1 MAMTESFPRQQ
12 ARTRRFSLGVPRS
25 FRVAPDGSRV
35 AFLRSK
41 GADDPVTCLWQLHVG
56 TGQEELVADPATL
69 EPAGE
74 DLSPQEKA
82 RRERAREQ
90 AGGIVGFATDRALS
104 MAAFAL
110 AGRVYAVGLGPA
122 GGQDDAGGLAARGG
136 PEAADGPTGPHPV
149 GALAPAFDPRPD
161 PTGTRVAYVHQGAL
175 HVIGLDGE
183 ARATGEASG
192 ADAAGADAAGA
203 DATGADAAGTDAAG
217 RDAAGTNAA
226 GTAIGGGDTSRA
238 GGAADEDLVV
248 AGPAGAPGLSY
259 GVAEFVAAEEMDRM
273 RGYWWAPDG
282 ASLLVA
288 RVDETRV
295 QRWHIADPANPARS
309 PAAVAYPA
317 AGTPNADVSLL
328 LAGLDGRRAEVDID
342 WAAFPYLVT
351 VAWEA
356 GGDPLMVVQ
365 SRDQRVMRLLSADPS
380 TGATAVLREDTDPRW
395 LDIVP
400 GVPAR
405 TGDGRIVWAAD
416 SDGARRL
423 LVGTP
428 EELAG
433 GAGAAVTPPTL
444 QVREILSVDGGAV
457 LFTASADDPT
467 AIGLWLYRGEGPGQG
482 SLQEI
487 SPPGGVHAGTRAAGT
502 TVLTSRT
509 MTQPGPAVRVLTDS
523 PKSAAATG
531 PDATGPDASAP
542 GTSPAAATEAAR
554 IAVLAEPPNVPPPHP
569 DLFAAGTREIRSAL
583 LLPSWHEPG
592 SARLPVLLDP
602 YGGPHAQRVLAAQG
616 AFLTSQWLAEQGFA
630 VLVADGRGTPGR
642 GPEWDRAVWHD
653 LAGPVLEDQVEA
665 LQAAAAR
672 HPDLDTSRVAI
683 RGWSF
688 GGYLSALAVLRRP
701 DVFHAAVAGAPVID
715 WRLYDTHYTERYL
728 GLPDEQPQVYGQSS
742 LLADAP
748 RLTRPLL
755 FIHGLADDN
764 VVVAHTLRM
773 SSALLAAGRPH
784 SVLPLSGVTH
794 MTPQEEVAE
803 NLLLLQVGFLRDA
816 LGVNSGTSA

>member
-1 MAMTESFPRQQ
+1 
-12 ARTRRFSLGVPRS
+12 
-25 FRVAPDGSRV
+25 
-35 AFLRSK
+35 
-41 GADDPVTCLWQLHVG
+41 VTTL
-56 TGQEELVADPATL
+56 TPAL
-69 EPAGE
+69 
-74 DLSPQEKA
+74 
-82 RRERAREQ
+82 
-90 AGGIVGFATDRALS
+90 
-104 MAAFAL
+104 
-110 AGRVYAVGLGPA
+110 
-122 GGQDDAGGLAARGG
+122 
-136 PEAADGPTGPHPV
+136 
-149 GALAPAFDPRPD
+149 DPRPD
-161 PTGTRVAYVHQGAL
+161 PTGRRLAYVCAGAL
-175 HVIGLDGE
+175 RVTSLDGG
-183 ARATGEASG
+183 GEDVAIADPRG
-192 ADAAGADAAGA
+192 ADGV
-203 DATGADAAGTDAAG
+203 TF
-217 RDAAGTNAA
+217 
-226 GTAIGGGDTSRA
+226 
-238 GGAADEDLVV
+238 
-248 AGPAGAPGLSY
+248 GLP
-259 GVAEFVAAEEMDRM
+259 EFIAAEEMDRQ
-273 RGYWWAPDG
+273 RGYWWSPDG
-282 ASLLVA
+282 SALLVA
-288 RVDETRV
+288 RADETPV
-295 QRWHIADPANPARS
+295 TRWYIADPAHPERT
-309 PAAVAYPA
+309 PTEVAYPA

-356 GGDPLMVVQ
+356 GGDPLIVVQ
-365 SRDQRVMRLLSADPS
+365 SRDQRVMRLLTADPS

-467 AIGLWLYRGEGPGQG
+467 EIGLWLYRGDGPGG
-482 SLQEI
+482 LQEI
-487 SPPGGVHAGTRAAGT
+487 SPPGGVHAGIRAAGT

-509 MTQPGPAVRVLTDS
+509 MTQPEAVVRVLTDS
-523 PKSAAATG
+523 PG
-531 PDATGPDASAP
+531 G
-542 GTSPAAATEAAR
+542 AATEAAQ

-569 DLFAAGTREIRSAL
+569 DRFAAGTREIRSAL

-803 NLLLLQVGFLRDA
+803 NLLLLQVGFLREA
-816 LGVNSGTSA
+816 LGLDSSRTA